1 MFDQSLITVKKTN
14 KTWTMAASLV
24 GQLAFV
30 TILCVIPLIY
40 TDQLQGLAKWRDK
53 LMLPPVSPPPA
64 QPVPVTRS
72 VPRPHATET
81 IFRVPPVIPRGV
93 QRIDEPQAPVVVEAP
108 SGVGVVGSIGVGGQ
122 IGTLLGGLM
131 PPPRPP
137 APPTPKPSDSI
148 AKSSGPVRVSQG
160 VQDAK
165 LLRRI
170 VPVYPPIAITAH
182 VQGTVHLIGIISKD
196 GTIRD
201 LQVISGHPLLVRA
214 ALDAVKQWVYAP
226 TLLSGEPVEVMAP
239 IDVNF
244 ILNR

>member
-30 TILCVIPLIY
+30 TLLCVIPLIY
-40 TDQLQGLAKWRDK
+40 TDQIQIAKWRDN
-53 LMLPPVSPPPA
+53 LMAPPVAAPVAEPA
-64 QPVPVTRS
+64 PVTHQTS
-72 VPRPHATET
+72 SPRVSTTPV
-81 IFRVPPVIPRGV
+81 FRVPIAIPKGV
-93 QRIDEPQAPVVVEAP
+93 ERVVEPLSPNVVEAP
-108 SGVGVVGSIGVGGQ
+108 SVGVVGAFGDSNKIGE
-122 IGTLLGGLM
+122 LLSTII

-137 APPTPKPSDSI
+137 APPTPKPTETSTK
-148 AKSSGPVRVSQG
+148 ANGPVRVSQG

-170 VPVYPPIAITAH
+170 VPVYPPLAITAH
-182 VQGTVHLIGIISKD
+182 VQGTVHLLGVISKD

-201 LQVISGHPLLVRA
+201 LQVVSGHPLLVRA
-214 ALDAVKQWVYAP
+214 ALDAVRQWVYAP
-226 TLLSGEPVEVMAP
+226 TLLSGEPVEVLAP

-244 ILNR
+244 ILSR